1 MRASVPSGRFLA
13 RTPPSPYPPSRA
25 KGIHC
30 PSAGLTNSTDIA
42 HDFGRLVC
50 LPRRSPRP
58 EPALPQPSAP
68 LLPHATRPAL
78 RPSPIRPSPATPQVG
93 RELRGAHVDVNFAP
107 VVDVNT
113 NPLNPVIGDRALGAD
128 PALVSRLGQAIVT
141 GMQATGVP
149 WRGGS

>member
-1 MRASVPSGRFLA
+1 M
-13 RTPPSPYPPSRA
+13 
-25 KGIHC
+25 
-30 PSAGLTNSTDIA
+30 
-42 HDFGRLVC
+42 
-50 LPRRSPRP
+50 
-58 EPALPQPSAP
+58 
-68 LLPHATRPAL
+68 
-78 RPSPIRPSPATPQVG
+78 
-93 RELRGAHVDVNFAP
+93 DVNFAP